1 MWRNYLKI
9 TLRNLVHRKFY
20 TFINITGLSIGLASS
35 LLIICY
41 IADEFSY
48 DTFHKDA
55 ERIYRVHTRA
65 RLAGKDMNTCYSS
78 APISAD
84 LKREIPEVI
93 DGCRITI
100 WHDINIR
107 YEDQAFSEKKVLLA
121 DSNFFSF
128 FSFKLKHGNPN
139 TALKEPN
146 SIILTETT
154 AQKYFGEEIR
164 DHSQFLGRLI
174 TIGLNDTYEITGIAA
189 DPPGNSHFKYNVILS
204 MESWDYSHNPSWLGN
219 NLQNY
224 IKLNE
229 YADYHLV
236 DKKFPDLV
244 EKYIGPQVQQVLGI
258 SLQQFYDQGGDYG
271 FYLQPMLRIHL
282 YPLTQGELEPPGN
295 IKIIYLL
302 SAIVLLI
309 IIIACINFMN
319 LSTACYT
326 DRIKE
331 VGVRKSLGATRK
343 RLMGQF
349 IGESLIMTILSMFMA
364 ILLLWLS
371 LGEFNMIS
379 DKTITMKSLLDPQ
392 LMGGMGILILVVG
405 FLAGSYPAI
414 YLTSFSPIDILRSK
428 IDKGLKTGK
437 FRSYFVLFQFTMSI
451 ALIISTLLIF
461 KQLKYVQNK
470 DLGFGRENVLVLR
483 NTEGLGKDKLA
494 FKEELCRLNDVSN
507 VSITNH
513 TPPDFNQ
520 STVFKALGGAQE
532 DFPSTYCIADMDHAS
547 TLDLEMAA
555 GRYFSKDFPSDSSA
569 VVVNETTARL
579 LGWDDPIGQ
588 KIETYWREGQS
599 DIREVIG
606 VVKDFHFQSLH
617 KEMSSLFIFYGTSGN
632 KMLIRL
638 TAGNIQ
644 EKIKLIEAKWKVFAP
659 GQPFD
664 FSFVDADFDAKFK
677 QDQQMGKIFLIFTA
691 LALFVACL
699 GLLGLATFMAEQRS
713 KEIGIRKV
721 MGASNPRIIHL
732 LSFEYLKLV
741 GISFFLSIPLTYML
755 VNWWLSNFAY
765 KTNIG
770 IVSFLLGGGIT
781 LVIAMVSVSYHSIK
795 AALRNPVES
804 LRYE

>member
-1 MWRNYLKI
+1 
-9 TLRNLVHRKFY
+9 V
-20 TFINITGLSIGLASS
+20 
-35 LLIICY
+35 
-41 IADEFSY
+41 
-48 DTFHKDA
+48 
-55 ERIYRVHTRA
+55 
-65 RLAGKDMNTCYSS
+65 
-78 APISAD
+78 
-84 LKREIPEVI
+84 
-93 DGCRITI
+93 
-100 WHDINIR
+100 
-107 YEDQAFSEKKVLLA
+107 
-121 DSNFFSF
+121 
-128 FSFKLKHGNPN
+128 
-139 TALKEPN
+139 
-146 SIILTETT
+146 
-154 AQKYFGEEIR
+154 
-164 DHSQFLGRLI
+164 
-174 TIGLNDTYEITGIAA
+174 ITGIAA
-189 DPPGNSHFKYNVILS
+189 DPPSNSHFKYNVILS
-204 MESWDYSHNPSWLGN
+204 MESWEYSHNPSWLGN

-229 YADYHLV
+229 HADYHLV
-236 DKKFPDLV
+236 DEKFPDLV
-244 EKYIGPQVQQVLGI
+244 EKYIGPQVQQVLGM

-319 LSTACYT
+319 LSTARYT

-331 VGVRKSLGATRK
+331 VGVRKSLGASRK
-343 RLMGQF
+343 RLMWQF
-349 IGESLIMTILSMFMA
+349 IGESLIMTTLSMFMA

-379 DKTITMKSLLDPQ
+379 DKTITMKSLFDPQ
-392 LMGGMGILILVVG
+392 FIGGMGILILAVG

-428 IDKGLKTGK
+428 IGKGLKTGK

-451 ALIISTLLIF
+451 TLIISTLLIF
-461 KQLKYVQNK
+461 KQLKYVKNK
-470 DLGFGRENVLVLR
+470 DLGFDRENVMVLR
-483 NTEGLGKDKLA
+483 NTEGIGKDKLA
-494 FKEELCRLNDVSN
+494 FKEELKKLNDVSN

-520 STVFKALGGAQE
+520 STVFKVLGGSQE
-532 DFPSTYCIADMDHAS
+532 DFPSTYCVVDMDHAS

-555 GRYFSKDFPSDSSA
+555 GRFFSEDFPSDSSA

-579 LGWDDPIGQ
+579 LGWDDPVGQ
-588 KIETYWREGQS
+588 KIETYWREEQS

-617 KEMSSLFIFYGTSGN
+617 REMSSLFIFYGTSGN
-632 KMLIRL
+632 KLLIRL

-644 EKIKLIEAKWKVFAP
+644 EKIKLIESKWKAFAP

-664 FSFVDADFDAKFK
+664 FSFVDADFDAKFR

-691 LALFVACL
+691 LAIFVACL

-721 MGASNPRIIHL
+721 MGASNPGIIQL

-741 GISFFLSIPLTYML
+741 GISFLLSIPLTYML
-755 VNWWLSNFAY
+755 INWWLNNFAY

-770 IVSFLLGGGIT
+770 MVSFLLGGGIT
-781 LVIAMVSVSYHSIK
+781 LIIAMVSVSFQSIK

>member
-1 MWRNYLKI
+1 MWLNYLKI
-9 TLRNLVHRKFY
+9 TFRNLVRRKFY
-20 TFINITGLSIGLASS
+20 TFINITGLSIGLAAS
-35 LLIICY
+35 LLIILY
-41 IADEFSY
+41 ISDEFSY

-84 LKREIPEVI
+84 LKREIPEVLE
-93 DGCRITI
+93 GCRITI
-100 WHDINIR
+100 WNDINIR
-107 YEDQAFSEKKVLLA
+107 YEDQAFSENNVLLA

-128 FSFKLKHGNPN
+128 FSFKLKVGNPN

-154 AQKYFGEEIR
+154 AQKYFGEETR
-164 DHSQFLGRLI
+164 DYSHFLGRLI
-174 TIGLNDTYEITGIAA
+174 NVGLNDTYVIKGIAA
-189 DPPGNSHFKYNVILS
+189 DTPSNSHFKFNVILS
-204 MESWDYSHNPSWLGN
+204 MESWDYSHNTSWLGN

-224 IKLNE
+224 VKLNE
-229 YADYHLV
+229 QADFHLV
-236 DKKFPDLV
+236 EAKFPDLV
-244 EKYIGPQVQQVLGI
+244 EKYIGPQVQQVLGM
-258 SLQQFYDQGGDYG
+258 SLQQFYDQGGAYG
-271 FYLQPMLRIHL
+271 FYLQPLLRIHL
-282 YPLTQGELEPPGN
+282 HPQTQSELEPPGN
-295 IKIIYLL
+295 IQIIYLL
-302 SAIVLLI
+302 FAIALLI

-319 LSTACYT
+319 LSTARYT

-331 VGVRKSLGATRK
+331 VGVRKSLGASRK

-349 IGESLIMTILSMFMA
+349 LTESLILTTVSMFMA
-364 ILLLWLS
+364 IILLAVF

-379 DKTITMKSLLDPQ
+379 DKAITVESLVTPSIL
-392 LMGGMGILILVVG
+392 GGIGIIILGVG

-428 IDKGLKTGK
+428 IGKGLKTGK

-451 ALIISTLLIF
+451 MLIISTLLIF

-470 DLGFGRENVLVLR
+470 DLGFDRENVMVLR

-494 FKEELCRLNDVSN
+494 FKEELKRLNDVSD

-520 STVFKALGGAQE
+520 STVFKALGGSQD
-532 DFPSTYCIADMDHAS
+532 DFPSTYCVVDRDHAR
-547 TLDLEMAA
+547 TLDLEIAA
-555 GRYFSKDFPSDSSA
+555 GRFFSEEFPSDSSA

-579 LGWDDPIGQ
+579 LGWDNPIGQ
-588 KIETYWREGQS
+588 KIETYWGEGKS

-617 KEMSSLFIFYGTSGN
+617 REMSSLFIFYGTSGN
-632 KMLIRL
+632 KMLVRL
-638 TAGNIQ
+638 TTGNIQ
-644 EKIKLIEAKWKVFAP
+644 EKIKLIEAKWKAFAP
-659 GQPFD
+659 DQPFD
-664 FSFVDADFDAKFK
+664 FSFVDADFDAKFR

-721 MGASNPRIIHL
+721 MGASNPGIIQL
-732 LSFEYLKLV
+732 LSLEYLKLI
-741 GISFFLSIPLTYML
+741 GISFLLSIPLTIML
-755 VNWWLSNFAY
+755 ITWWLDNFAY

-770 IVSFLLGGGIT
+770 VLSFLIGGGIT
-781 LVIAMVSVSYHSIK
+781 MVISMVSVAYHSIK
-795 AALRNPVES
+795 AAMRNPVEA